1 MKLFIHCLS
10 FFFLIALS
18 NAQQTAMFE
27 ANFIFEDAIGNKDS
41 IIIGYDTLANATF
54 NPQFG
59 EVEVDSD
66 EGFNPVFDLQGN
78 HDSNYYSNIIKK
90 RISPTTKYFPLS
102 GCYKVFTETIYFTA
116 KNFPVTISWDSLYFQ
131 DWCHAI
137 AYITPLNILTMENQD
152 WGEIAPDYLWACL
165 KYNSK
170 YVLTEAIADDQEWEI
185 NYDYAILNDGSKG
198 KVYGVQIWFRD
209 FGFYECYKS
218 VSNNDIR
225 KTEKIIITPNPT
237 SDYIRISNISL
248 SRDSRVSILDIS
260 GRVVKTNIEN
270 ERIDVTHLP
279 KGMYFLTIESE
290 EGEILGSEK
299 FVKL

>member
-1 MKLFIHCLS
+1 MKHKKTHF
-10 FFFLIALS
+10 S
-18 NAQQTAMFE
+18 N
-27 ANFIFEDAIGNKDS
+27 
-41 IIIGYDTLANATF
+41 
-54 NPQFG
+54 
-59 EVEVDSD
+59 
-66 EGFNPVFDLQGN
+66 
-78 HDSNYYSNIIKK
+78 
-90 RISPTTKYFPLS
+90 
-102 GCYKVFTETIYFTA
+102 
-116 KNFPVTISWDSLYFQ
+116 
-131 DWCHAI
+131 
-137 AYITPLNILTMENQD
+137 
-152 WGEIAPDYLWACL
+152 
-165 KYNSK
+165 
-170 YVLTEAIADDQEWEI
+170 
-185 NYDYAILNDGSKG
+185 
-198 KVYGVQIWFRD
+198 D

-260 GRVVKTNIEN
+260 GRVIKTNIEN